1 MAPGCWLLCDD
12 VDGAQFKNLLCRCL
26 SFRPHDERPDQPTDS
41 KSEQRKSPV
50 EGICAEA
57 MLEGG
62 ITVIRLF
69 CACSAHVFKGHVLRI
84 AIRWRGN
91 RKVEGSGVPLNM
103 AKKDSE
109 RVETSI
115 LPLKYVD
122 AIEDIFHAVLAI
134 ALLIIGI
141 GAFFFSIQRLIETA
155 PFFPNGMIQGVN
167 DILFIVIILEIL
179 RTVISR
185 FTDGVYQL
193 DKFLIIGV
201 IAAVR
206 HILTVGASLTLE
218 SGKSDEA
225 FDRAIFEMGLNAL
238 IVVALVFAI
247 FLSKNA
253 HRDK

>member
-1 MAPGCWLLCDD
+1 MA
-12 VDGAQFKNLLCRCL
+12 
-26 SFRPHDERPDQPTDS
+26 
-41 KSEQRKSPV
+41 KSEKEKS
-50 EGICAEA
+50 E
-57 MLEGG
+57 
-62 ITVIRLF
+62 
-69 CACSAHVFKGHVLRI
+69 
-84 AIRWRGN
+84 
-91 RKVEGSGVPLNM
+91 KVH
-103 AKKDSE
+103 
-109 RVETSI
+109 VETSI

-122 AIEDIFHAVLAI
+122 LVEDIFHAVLAI
-134 ALLIIGI
+134 ALLVIGI
-141 GAFFFSIQRLIETA
+141 GAFLFSIKRLFETA

-218 SGKSDEA
+218 SGKSNEA
-225 FDRAIFEMGLNAL
+225 FDRAIYEMGLNAL

-253 HRDK
+253 HRKN